1 MFKLSR
7 QVRIIIL
14 LVINTLFFLAEIII
28 GYRVGSLA
36 LVADSFHMLND
47 MISLVIA
54 LWAVKVAART
64 EFESKY
70 SYGWQRAEVLGAL
83 INGVFLLALCFTLLI
98 DCIERFISPQ
108 IVTEPVLVLITG
120 CVGLAANLFGLVL
133 FHEHGHSHGHS
144 HSHSTNDNVSALD
157 IAPAHI
163 SRDDSHATLSNDAK
177 DGIREANRLPSSPR
191 IDDVNRLRDSID
203 RNTMHPSVAR
213 DLIVQHARQ
222 YSSHDV
228 AHDYGSSSGSEQH
241 HHHEEGESEHS
252 QQNLNMRGV
261 FLHVVGDALGNIGVV
276 ISALIIWL
284 TPYSWRF
291 YFDPLISLI
300 ITIIIFSSALPL
312 VRSTSFILLQGVPN
326 TIAIDDVRRELYKTA
341 DVLSVHELHIWQL
354 SDTKTIASLHVLL
367 SSTSNYM
374 TVAQRVRKLM
384 HRHGIHSITIQPEFV
399 DPDSSGDIIANAQI
413 PPAES
418 NTPQRQPKTSWWA
431 NILPWSKKKTTD
443 EEKQVENS
451 PVCCQK
457 FETMCLIGTNLCI

>member
-7 QVRIIIL
+7 QARIIIL
-14 LVINTLFFLAEIII
+14 LIINTLFFLAEIII
-28 GYRVGSLA
+28 GYRVSSLA
-36 LVADSFHMLND
+36 LIADSFHMLND
-47 MISLVIA
+47 MISLIIA

-108 IVTEPVLVLITG
+108 VVTEPVLVLITG
-120 CVGLAANLFGLVL
+120 SIGLAANLFGLVL

-144 HSHSTNDNVSALD
+144 HSHSTNDNDNDNVSALD
-157 IAPAHI
+157 IAPVNIA
-163 SRDDSHATLSNDAK
+163 RDDSHATLSNDTK
-177 DGIREANRLPSSPR
+177 GGVREANRLPSNPR
-191 IDDVNRLRDSID
+191 VDDVNRLRDNID

-222 YSSHDV
+222 YSSQDA
-228 AHDYGSSSGSEQH
+228 AHDHSSSSDAEH
-241 HHHEEGESEHS
+241 HHHEERESEHS
-252 QQNLNMRGV
+252 HQNLNMRGV
-261 FLHVVGDALGNIGVV
+261 FLHVMGDALGNIGVV

-326 TIAIDDVRRELYKTA
+326 TIAIEDVRRELYKTA

-374 TVAQRVRKLM
+374 NVAQRVRKLM
-384 HRHGIHSITIQPEFV
+384 HKHGIHSITIQPEFV
-399 DPDSSGDIIANAQI
+399 DPDSSGDIITHA
-413 PPAES
+413 PVPTT
-418 NTPQRQPKTSWWA
+418 NTPPSQPKTSWWA
-431 NILPWSKKKTTD
+431 NILPWSKKKSTD

-451 PVCCQK
+451 P
-457 FETMCLIGTNLCI
+457 

>member
-1 MFKLSR
+1 
-7 QVRIIIL
+7 
-14 LVINTLFFLAEIII
+14 
-28 GYRVGSLA
+28 
-36 LVADSFHMLND
+36 MLND
-47 MISLVIA
+47 MISLTIA

-83 INGVFLLALCFTLLI
+83 TNGVFLLALCFTLLI

-108 IVTEPVLVLITG
+108 VVTEPVLVLITG
-120 CVGLAANLFGLVL
+120 CVGLAANLFGLAL

-144 HSHSTNDNVSALD
+144 HSHSTSDNVSSLD
-157 IAPAHI
+157 IAPANVP
-163 SRDDSHATLSNDAK
+163 RDDSHATLSNDIK
-177 DGIREANRLPSSPR
+177 GGIRETDRLPSNPR
-191 IDDVNRLRDSID
+191 IDDVNRLRDNID

-222 YSSHDV
+222 YSSQEV
-228 AHDYGSSSGSEQH
+228 AHDFDSSSGSEHNHHQH
-241 HHHEEGESEHS
+241 NHEEHKSEHS
-252 QQNLNMRGV
+252 HQNLNMRGV
-261 FLHVVGDALGNIGVV
+261 FLHVLGDALGNIGVI

-326 TIAIDDVRRELYKTA
+326 TIAIDDVRRELNKTA

-354 SDTKTIASLHVLL
+354 SDTKTIASVHVLL

-384 HRHGIHSITIQPEFV
+384 HKHGIHSITIQPEFV
-399 DPDSSGDIIANAQI
+399 DPDSSSDIIVNAQG
-413 PPAES
+413 PPTQLAA
-418 NTPQRQPKTSWWA
+418 PQSLPKTSWWA
-431 NILPWSKKKTTD
+431 NVLPWSKKKGTD

-451 PVCCQK
+451 SGFHVSRCLLRCSEDESCAAKTCCPSP
-457 FETMCLIGTNLCI
+457 TPLTSTSHVSL